1 MKICNFLRC
10 SIANRLSSWKDGLIA
25 AIVLVLL
32 IGPAAAQSQK
42 DTHVKDPRGRQ
53 QPLVIA
59 KQGSFYVGGRY
70 VDGPDGQIMTGQ
82 MYVRYQIPQNVKH
95 DYPIVFIHGG
105 GTAGTLW
112 EETMDGR
119 EGWETFFVREGYAAY
134 VVDQPSRGRSA
145 VDPGGR
151 GRGPRSSSS
160 SVEKRHSVA
169 ERYNMWPQAR
179 LHTQWPGAG
188 VTGDAAFDQFYAA
201 QVDTVGSPGQIE
213 EWIKAAGSTLLDR
226 IGPAIIVGHSQSGN
240 FLWILADAR
249 PKLVKALVGLE
260 PGNPPFYD
268 VTLVG
273 PPNWF
278 KYSAAPAKPWG
289 LTRVPLTY
297 DPPVTDPAELKPLK
311 EAQPQAP
318 DLVPC
323 YRQSEPAHKLPNLR
337 GIPIVILTS
346 EASFHA
352 PFDHCTAQY
361 LSQAGVQNTFIQL
374 SKIGIH
380 GNGHFLQ
387 LEKNSLQIARVVANW
402 LEDNLDKK
410 TQRIR
415 KGLVVGR
422 TSANSR
428 STQDGSSPS
437 NK

>member
-1 MKICNFLRC
+1 MKFFHFLRYPLRNC
-10 SIANRLSSWKDGLIA
+10 LHSWRRGSIAA
-25 AIVLVLL
+25 VVVALL
-32 IGPAAAQSQK
+32 TGPAAAQVQK
-42 DTHVKDPRGRQ
+42 NPRAKDNRGRQ

-70 VDGPDGQIMTGQ
+70 VTGQDGQIMTGQ
-82 MYVRYQIPQNVKH
+82 MYVRYQIPQNLKH
-95 DYPIVFIHGG
+95 EYPIVFIHGG
-105 GTAGTLW
+105 GTAGALW
-112 EETMDGR
+112 EETPDGR
-119 EGWETFFVREGYAAY
+119 EGWETFFVREGYGVY

-145 VDPGGR
+145 VDPSAR

-160 SVEKRHSVA
+160 SVEARHSVA

-188 VTGDAAFDQFYAA
+188 VAGDPVFDQFYAA
-201 QVDTVGSPGQIE
+201 QVNSVGAPGQIE
-213 EWIKAAGSTLLDR
+213 EWIKAAGLALLDR
-226 IGPAIIVGHSQSGN
+226 IGPAIVVGHSQSGN
-240 FLWILADAR
+240 FLWILGDAR

-273 PPNWF
+273 PPDWF
-278 KYSAAPAKPWG
+278 KYSATPAKPWG

-297 DPPVTDPAELKPLK
+297 DPPVTDPAELKPVQ
-311 EAQPQAP
+311 EAQPQGP

-337 GIPIVILTS
+337 AIPIVILTS

-387 LEKNSLQIARVVANW
+387 LEKNSLQIARLVANW
-402 LEDNLDKK
+402 LEDHLDKK
-410 TQRIR
+410 AQRVR
-415 KGLVVGR
+415 NGPTTAR

-428 STQDGSSPS
+428 SAKDGSSTFR
-437 NK
+437 